1 MTVVGQQIPVK
12 EYVTLIIDDLIVCQW
27 GIQLTLVKIQR
38 ALKPHRIWS
47 WPGITVCAETANLLN
62 CLKQEVVAK

>member
-38 ALKPHRIWS
+38 ALKPHRI
-47 WPGITVCAETANLLN
+47 
-62 CLKQEVVAK
+62 